1 MPPVLDAI
9 RHECRPQWMETAMTV
24 IVSIDGRAGA
34 AGAIRLAAREARYR
48 DCPLVAITAYSGESP
63 APAAAARPPAALRT
77 SADERSDAE
86 MMLRDAVDEALGED
100 GATVE
105 RRVIR
110 GLAGRRL
117 VEAARDT
124 RADLIVLAAR
134 GSISLLLGAVS
145 QYVLRHAPCPV
156 LVVPAGRRS

>member
-1 MPPVLDAI
+1 MVVLS
-9 RHECRPQWMETAMTV
+9 T
-24 IVSIDGRAGA
+24 
-34 AGAIRLAAREARYR
+34 YR
-48 DCPLVAITAYSGESP
+48 WKALVAITAYSNETQAALP
-63 APAAAARPPAALRT
+63 APQAGGTTRAT
-77 SADERSDAE
+77 ADERADAE
-86 MMLRDAVDEALGED
+86 MMLRDAVDNALGPEGRD
-100 GATVE
+100 VE

-156 LVVPAGRRS
+156 LVVPAGGRV